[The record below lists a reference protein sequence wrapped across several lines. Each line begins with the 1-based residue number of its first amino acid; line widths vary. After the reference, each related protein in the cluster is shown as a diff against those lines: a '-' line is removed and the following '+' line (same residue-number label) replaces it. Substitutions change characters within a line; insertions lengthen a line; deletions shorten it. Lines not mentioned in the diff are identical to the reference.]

1 MVARRHAAWGAA
13 TSQYGTY
20 SDHLRVYS
28 YPTSHHAARK
38 VTGEMNQDAS
48 SERQI
53 PRSALLTVNR
63 ALTAIHSSVGLR
75 ATLEAI
81 AEGVTVSTPYQDVAV
96 TIAEEPH
103 APELRVI
110 AVIAPP
116 DGVALLLGTMCERA
130 ALMEHLT
137 GGEAWGSLRFLPGVE
152 ASDGIITYTPEYE
165 PLAGPD
171 AWLPHY
177 ELAAPLYAP
186 DGELIGM
193 LSMDRPSDGRI
204 PPAWVND
211 VLELFAEQAAI
222 AILNARRHEQALRV
236 MEALEREKAEL
247 HSAVTEQRAREA
259 HLRNEAR
266 RDPLTGL
273 ANRVQLQE
281 RLQELLA
288 AQTPVTV
295 VFCDLDRF
303 KQINDTHGHAVGDE
317 VLRVTGRRL
326 AQHFGDADVVARIG
340 GDEFVVVLSG
350 VDQPDSALLLR
361 RADQAF
367 AGEPVEAG
375 GLALPVTASLGLVR
389 EPDRPERR
397 LAPGR
402 RVEELLSSADR
413 EMYAHKRSRA
423 AMNRLL
429 THMEKP
435 AG

>member
-1 MVARRHAAWGAA
+1 
-13 TSQYGTY
+13 
-20 SDHLRVYS
+20 
-28 YPTSHHAARK
+28 
-38 VTGEMNQDAS
+38 MNQDVS

-63 ALTAIHSSVGLR
+63 ALSAIHSAVGLR
-75 ATLEAI
+75 PTLEAI
-81 AEGVTVSTPYQDVAV
+81 AAGVTVSTPYQDVAV
-96 TIAEEPH
+96 TVAEEPY
-103 APELRVI
+103 AAELRAI
-110 AVIAPP
+110 AVIGPP
-116 DGVALLLGTMCERA
+116 DVVAHLLNTTSSRT
-130 ALMEHLT
+130 ALMKHLA

-152 ASDGIITYTPEYE
+152 IVDGIPTYTPDYE

-171 AWLPHY
+171 AWLPEY

-193 LSMDRPSDGRI
+193 LSMDRPRDGRI

-222 AILNARRHEQALRV
+222 AILNARRHEQALRA
-236 MEALEREKAEL
+236 MQTLEREKAEL
-247 HSAVTEQRAREA
+247 HWAFAQQRARET
-259 HLRNEAR
+259 HLRHEAR

-295 VFCDLDRF
+295 LFCDLDHF
-303 KQINDTHGHAVGDE
+303 KEINDTYGHAIGDE
-317 VLRVTGRRL
+317 VLEVTSRRL
-326 AQHFGDADVVARIG
+326 AQHFADAEVVARIG

-350 VDQPDSALLLR
+350 VDQADTELLLQR
-361 RADQAF
+361 VDEAF
-367 AGEPVEAG
+367 AGEPVHAG
-375 GLALPVTASLGLVR
+375 GLSLEVTSSVGLVR

-402 RVEELLSSADR
+402 RVDELLSRADR

-423 AMNRLL
+423 AMDRLL
-429 THMEKP
+429 TRMETQKP
-435 AG
+435 TG

>member
-1 MVARRHAAWGAA
+1 
-13 TSQYGTY
+13 
-20 SDHLRVYS
+20 
-28 YPTSHHAARK
+28 
-38 VTGEMNQDAS
+38 MNQDAS

-63 ALTAIHSSVGLR
+63 ALTAIHSAVGLR
-75 ATLEAI
+75 PTLETI
-81 AEGVTVSTPYQDVAV
+81 ANGVTVSTPYQDVAV
-96 TIAEEPH
+96 TVAEEPN
-103 APELRVI
+103 AAELRAI
-110 AVIAPP
+110 AVIGPP
-116 DGVALLLGTMCERA
+116 DLVAHLLNTTSQRT
-130 ALMEHLT
+130 ALVEHLAR
-137 GGEAWGSLRFLPGVE
+137 GEAWGSLRFLPGVE
-152 ASDGIITYTPEYE
+152 SVDGIHSYTPDYE

-171 AWLPHY
+171 AWQPEY

-193 LSMDRPSDGRI
+193 LSMDRPRDGRI

-222 AILNARRHEQALRV
+222 AILNAHRHERALQA
-236 MEALEREKAEL
+236 MQALEREKAEL
-247 HSAVTEQRAREA
+247 HSAFAEQRAREA

-266 RDPLTGL
+266 CDPLTGL
-273 ANRVQLQE
+273 ANRVLLQE

-295 VFCDLDRF
+295 IFCDLDHF
-303 KQINDTHGHAVGDE
+303 KQINDTYGHAIGDE
-317 VLRVTGRRL
+317 VLRVTGQRL
-326 AQHFGDADVVARIG
+326 AQHFADAEVVARIG

-350 VDQPDSALLLR
+350 VDQADSALLLQR
-361 RADQAF
+361 VDQAF
-367 AGEPVEAG
+367 AGEPVYAG
-375 GLALPVTASLGLVR
+375 GLPLQVTSSVGLVR

-402 RVEELLSSADR
+402 RVEELLSRADR

-429 THMEKP
+429 TRVEPRKP
-435 AG
+435 AE